1 MKKLKK
7 AIIAIVVVVIGRMD
21 GKGWFYCFPSPEDN
35 RWFIIYLMEFGDIK
49 EDTYE
54 DAYWKV
60 LASIRS
66 KE

>member
-1 MKKLKK
+1 MSTYTT
-7 AIIAIVVVVIGRMD
+7 IGWIRILD
-21 GKGWFYCFPSPEDN
+21 GWMVKVGFYCFPSPEDN